1 MQPASFLIVAEARM
15 AERLLEVERERL
27 ARAAAK
33 TAGSRGRPKPQASS
47 SSVRRLLTRASTVVL
62 AGCLLPGGTVVAQA
76 ETHPAGPSVAVP
88 THVLAR
94 ASTIAHA
101 GNLLSEG
108 TVAEETAVASA
119 RPETGPITA
128 LASAG
133 GEAPELPSS
142 PCGVATFGWIP
153 GPATW
158 LMDATLLR
166 APVLLSIC
174 PLP

>member
-1 MQPASFLIVAEARM
+1 M

-101 GNLLSEG
+101 GKLLFGG
-108 TVAEETAVASA
+108 TVAEATAVAASA
-119 RPETGPITA
+119 RPGSSPITA

>member
-1 MQPASFLIVAEARM
+1 MQPTSFPIVAEARM

-27 ARAAAK
+27 ARAAAM

-47 SSVRRLLTRASTVVL
+47 SSVRRLLARASTVVL
-62 AGCLLPGGTVVAQA
+62 AGCLLSSGTVVAQT
-76 ETHPAGPSVAVP
+76 ETHPAGPPVAVP

-101 GNLLSEG
+101 GKLLFGG
-108 TVAEETAVASA
+108 TVA
-119 RPETGPITA
+119 
-128 LASAG
+128 
-133 GEAPELPSS
+133 LPSS
-142 PCGVATFGWIP
+142 PCGVATFGWVH
-153 GPATW
+153 GPAAW
-158 LMDATLLR
+158 LMDASLLR